1 MRSCA
6 RRLNAT
12 FPKLDAVILNA
23 GLGGWSGI
31 DWPAAIWGVCTDLLQ
46 QVTWPKYKVAPV
58 GVLVEKQAPSQISGV
73 EEPALG
79 SVFCANVFGHY
90 MLTHDV
96 SPLLKRAEGAS
107 GPGRV
112 IWVSSIEATSSKL
125 FDVRDIQGLR
135 SRIPYESSKVLTDIL
150 ALTADLP
157 GTAPWS
163 VDSFFKDGEGEKDK
177 GDAVVP
183 TMYLVHPGIIATAIV
198 PLPLPLIWAMLG
210 SFLVARWIM
219 GSPWHAISTY
229 VGAMAPVFVALASS
243 AALDAAEE
251 PYRAAGGGRLKW
263 GSGTTRFG
271 SPRVFCTETDDWGY
285 GGVVGTPVIEA
296 DRKRQRRRG
305 AEDLTAETKEN
316 FEDLGRQCW
325 KQMEELRIKWNG
337 ILDEIEAKME

>member
-1 MRSCA
+1 M
-6 RRLNAT
+6 
-12 FPKLDAVILNA
+12 
-23 GLGGWSGI
+23 
-31 DWPAAIWGVCTDLLQ
+31 
-46 QVTWPKYKVAPV
+46 TWPKYKVAPV